1 LQKEIHTPINR
12 EPTMNGQE
20 VFVPIIFFLSVAG
33 IWGFIILTRH
43 KERIMMIEKG
53 LPSEDV
59 KAMYARTPWKLS
71 PLTSLKWGLVFV
83 SIGIA
88 VLVGMHL
95 RATYSFEEGIYP
107 GLMCLFGGLALIIF
121 YLLAQRKMQ

>member
-1 LQKEIHTPINR
+1 
-12 EPTMNGQE
+12 MNGQE

-43 KERIMMIEKG
+43 KERMMMIEKG
-53 LPSEDV
+53 LSSEDV
-59 KAMYARTPWKLS
+59 KAMYSRTPWKMT
-71 PLTSLKWGLVFV
+71 PLTSLKWGLIFC

-95 RATYSFEEGIYP
+95 QSAYYFEGGIYP

-121 YLLAQRKMQ
+121 YMYAQKKVQ